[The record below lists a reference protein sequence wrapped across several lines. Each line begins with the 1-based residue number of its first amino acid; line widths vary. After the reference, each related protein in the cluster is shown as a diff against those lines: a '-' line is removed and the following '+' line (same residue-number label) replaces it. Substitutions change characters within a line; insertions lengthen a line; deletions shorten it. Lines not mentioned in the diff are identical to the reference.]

1 MRVGL
6 QMNHTYDISYKHF
19 QFRLTL
25 VNISEPRRLNMVIM
39 RVGNQSEN
47 ILLYRLLFLTLRH
60 KKIKALCRPDKVAP

>member
-25 VNISEPRRLNMVIM
+25 VNISEPRRLKMVIM

-47 ILLYRLLFLTLRH
+47 AYKHYLSTGLVIAYIFGH
-60 KKIKALCRPDKVAP
+60 